1 MCTQKPRTEDSSDEY
16 QSLYAERYAYSI
28 LSDSDIENGGFRDLL
43 GSEKVRE
50 Y

>member
-1 MCTQKPRTEDSSDEY
+1 MYGSSVFPEGY
-16 QSLYAERYAYSI
+16 TY

-50 Y
+50 C

>member
-1 MCTQKPRTEDSSDEY
+1 MRSRIEY
-16 QSLYAERYAYSI
+16 IL

-50 Y
+50 C